1 MLISGP
7 EFLIATLL
15 VMLFAVSLGWT
26 PAVAYISDGASATQ
40 LARAL
45 ALPVMTL
52 TFALVGPMTR
62 MTRSAVLNVLT
73 SPAIETAILKGAS
86 RARII
91 LLHALP
97 NALSPIFNVI
107 AINLAYLVSGV
118 LVVEGIFAYPGMA
131 KLMVDSVS
139 FRDVPMVQ
147 ALRDD
152 ILRRLRR
159 ADPAGGRPL
168 PHREP
173 SPEASQVSSST
184 GQATVEAGA
193 SGAPKRR
200 RLASDRLGFV
210 GWSCIAVLAFWA
222 IVAVCA
228 PVLAPHAETALIT
241 ETVFAPIGSES
252 LWLGSDYLGRDV
264 LTRLLYGARM
274 TIGLALI
281 ACIITFAV
289 GTTLGFAAGLLG
301 GRLDS
306 VLSRT
311 NDAFIAFPSIMLS

>member
-1 MLISGP
+1 M
-7 EFLIATLL
+7 
-15 VMLFAVSLGWT
+15 
-26 PAVAYISDGASATQ
+26 
-40 LARAL
+40 
-45 ALPVMTL
+45 
-52 TFALVGPMTR
+52 
-62 MTRSAVLNVLT
+62 
-73 SPAIETAILKGAS
+73 
-86 RARII
+86 
-91 LLHALP
+91 
-97 NALSPIFNVI
+97 
-107 AINLAYLVSGV
+107 
-118 LVVEGIFAYPGMA
+118 
-131 KLMVDSVS
+131 
-139 FRDVPMVQ
+139 
-147 ALRDD
+147 
-152 ILRRLRR
+152 
-159 ADPAGGRPL
+159 
-168 PHREP
+168 
-173 SPEASQVSSST
+173 SSST
-184 GQATVEAGA
+184 GQATVEAGT
-193 SGAPKRR
+193 SGASKRR

-228 PVLAPHAETALIT
+228 PVLAPHAENALIT

-311 NDAFIAFPSIMLS
+311 NDAFIAFPSIMLVLIVISALGPSLTVLVLTVGLIEASRNFRVARALAMDISVMDFVEVSRVRGESTWWILTFEILPNTLAPLSTDIALRFTYSILLVSALSFLGLGVQPPHADLGGMVRENMVGVHFFASSLLLPALSIFSITLAINFLVDWNLARSNKDISDEMVNT

>member
-1 MLISGP
+1 M
-7 EFLIATLL
+7 
-15 VMLFAVSLGWT
+15 
-26 PAVAYISDGASATQ
+26 
-40 LARAL
+40 
-45 ALPVMTL
+45 
-52 TFALVGPMTR
+52 
-62 MTRSAVLNVLT
+62 
-73 SPAIETAILKGAS
+73 
-86 RARII
+86 
-91 LLHALP
+91 
-97 NALSPIFNVI
+97 
-107 AINLAYLVSGV
+107 
-118 LVVEGIFAYPGMA
+118 
-131 KLMVDSVS
+131 
-139 FRDVPMVQ
+139 
-147 ALRDD
+147 
-152 ILRRLRR
+152 
-159 ADPAGGRPL
+159 
-168 PHREP
+168 
-173 SPEASQVSSST
+173 SSST
-184 GQATVEAGA
+184 GQATVEAGT

-228 PVLAPHAETALIT
+228 PVLAPHAENTLIT

-311 NDAFIAFPSIMLS
+311 NDAFIAFPSIMLVLIVISALGPSLTVLVLTVGLIEASRNFRVARALAMDISVMDFVEVSRVRGERAWWILTFEILPNTLAPLSTDIALRFTYSILLVSALSFLGLGVQPPHADLGGMVRENMVGVHFFASSLLLPALSIFSITLAINFLVDWNLARSNKDISDEMVNT